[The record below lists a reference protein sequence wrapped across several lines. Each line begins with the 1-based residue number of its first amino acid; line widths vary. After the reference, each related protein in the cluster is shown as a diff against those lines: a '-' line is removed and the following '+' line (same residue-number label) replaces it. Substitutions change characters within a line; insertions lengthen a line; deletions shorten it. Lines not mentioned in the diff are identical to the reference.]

1 MVTLFIKI
9 VPLLGVIAHTCDTS
23 TQEIY
28 CKSEAG
34 TIYVRSWGSRLYSET
49 PSQKDKNTTLMEPG
63 SDTNSRLGSRLG
75 SSVMFQAGSALA
87 AQL

>member
-9 VPLLGVIAHTCDTS
+9 VPLLGVIAHTCDAS

-34 TIYVRSWGSRLYSET
+34 TIYMRSWGSQLYSET
-49 PSQKDKNTTLMEPG
+49 PISKRQEYHTDGTQKQYK
-63 SDTNSRLGSRLG
+63 
-75 SSVMFQAGSALA
+75 Q
-87 AQL
+87 